1 MLSTND
7 MKKNACSTVLD
18 IVVRIK
24 EFNRNQRQD
33 YEQGVLDNYRGH

>member
-1 MLSTND
+1 MLSTKD
-7 MKKNACSTVLD
+7 MKKNPWSTVLD

-33 YEQGVLDNYRGH
+33 YEQGVLDNYRGN